1 MALEVVSD
9 YVSAASIYLQDEV
22 QPYRYSDAS
31 IVLALS
37 MAVMESRRL
46 RPDLWIN
53 LALPSYTVSDTTAVP
68 IDPMYRQAI
77 FYYILGQVQLRDDEE
92 SSDSR
97 AAAFIGMFNAKLT
110 SVA

>member
-1 MALEVVSD
+1 MALDTVSD
-9 YVSAASIYLQDEV
+9 YVSAARVYLQDEV
-22 QPYRYSDAS
+22 PPYRYSDAS
-31 IVLALS
+31 IVLGLS
-37 MAVMESRRL
+37 MAMMECRRL

-53 LALPSYTVSDTTAVP
+53 LTLPDFTANDTTPVP